1 MKKIAL
7 IIMSLIL
14 IIGGMSSAVMAGDI
28 AMEAGTYSGKAQG
41 MNGEIEVKIK
51 VSEKEIESIE
61 VISEDETDGITDSV
75 FEEIPAEIIANQ
87 SFSVDTI
94 SGATFAS
101 EGLIEA
107 VKNAVKKAK
116 GIAVASNEKTKEIE
130 EASEQSYDVVVV
142 GAGGA
147 GLAAAVEARNGGA
160 DVVLLEKMP
169 TIGGNTKISG
179 GGMAAAENWV
189 QKEKG
194 IEDSKARHI
203 KDTLAGGDFKN
214 DPKLVTK
221 LAYKASDAVEWLRDY
236 INVVFEDY
244 LFLFGG
250 HTAKRSLIPEGNTG
264 YEIIKKFRS
273 KADELNIPIKLET
286 KAVELIKDG
295 DRITG
300 VKAEKNGKEIV
311 FNAKKGV
318 ILTTGGFGSNVE
330 MRKRFNPEYDED
342 YLSTNGEGITGDGIV
357 MAENAGAA
365 LEGMQYI
372 QSYPICNPITG
383 QLSYIGNTRFI
394 STVLVNKE
402 GKRFVEELERRDV
415 ISSSIIAQTGSAAYQ
430 IWDQNIMDISK
441 VGENHKAEMNYLLKN
456 DLLVKVDNIKE
467 GADFFNIDD
476 EQLSKTVARYN
487 KFAEQGYDEDFNR
500 RGDLIPIKQPPF
512 YILKAVPAI
521 HHTMGGIKINT
532 NAQVLDKD
540 GNIIP
545 GLFAAGEVT
554 GGIHGTN
561 RLGSNA
567 IADAIV
573 YGRTAGQMISK

>member
-7 IIMSLIL
+7 ILISLML
-14 IIGGMSSAVMAGDI
+14 ITVGITSVVMAEDI
-28 AMEAGTYSGKAQG
+28 TMEAGTYNGKAQG
-41 MNGEIEVKIK
+41 MNGEIEVKVK
-51 VSEKEIESIE
+51 VSENKIESIE
-61 VISEDETDGITDSV
+61 IINEDETDGITDSV
-75 FEEIPAEIIANQ
+75 FEEIPEEIIENQ
-87 SFSVDTI
+87 SFSVDII

-116 GIAVASNEKTKEIE
+116 GIEVVSSKKAE
-130 EASEQSYDVVVV
+130 EVEEESEQTYDVIVV

-179 GGMAAAENWV
+179 GEMAAAGNWV

-214 DPKLVTK
+214 NPKLVTK
-221 LAYKASDAVEWLRDY
+221 LAYKATEAAEWLRDY
-236 INVVFEDY
+236 VNVVFEDQ

-250 HTAKRSLIPEGNTG
+250 HTAKRSLIPEGATG
-264 YEIIKKFRS
+264 YELIQKFKT
-273 KADELNIPIKLET
+273 KADELNIPIKLKT
-286 KAVELIKDG
+286 KAVELIEDG
-295 DRITG
+295 NKITG
-300 VKAEKNGKEIV
+300 VKAVKNGKEIV
-311 FNAKKGV
+311 FYAKKGV

-330 MRKRFNPEYDED
+330 MRKRFNPEYDEH

-357 MAENAGAA
+357 MAENVGAA

-383 QLSYIGNTRFI
+383 QLSYIGDTRFV
-394 STVLVNKE
+394 STILVNKE
-402 GKRFVEELERRDV
+402 GNRFVEELERRDV
-415 ISSSIIAQTGSAAYQ
+415 VSSAIIAQTGSAAYQ

-456 DLLVKVDNIKE
+456 NLLVKVENIKE
-467 GADFFNIDD
+467 GAEFFDIDA

-487 KFAEQGYDEDFNR
+487 KFAEQGYDEDFNN
-500 RGDLIPIKQPPF
+500 RGDMLPIEEAPF

-540 GNIIP
+540 GNVIP
-545 GLFAAGEVT
+545 GLYAAGEVT
-554 GGIHGTN
+554 GGVHGTN

-573 YGRTAGQMISK
+573 FGRTAGQMISK

>member
-1 MKKIAL
+1 MKKIAV
-7 IIMSLIL
+7 IIMSLML
-14 IIGGMSSAVMAGDI
+14 IIGGMTSAVI
-28 AMEAGTYSGKAQG
+28 AEDLTMEAGIYNGKAQG
-41 MNGEIEVKIK
+41 MNGEIEVKVK
-51 VSEKEIESIE
+51 VSESEIESIE
-61 VISEDETDGITDSV
+61 IISEDETDGITDSV

-87 SFSVDTI
+87 SFSVDII

-116 GIAVASNEKTKEIE
+116 GIEVASTEKTEERE
-130 EASEQSYDVVVV
+130 EALEQSYDVVIV

-160 DVVLLEKMP
+160 DIVLLEKMP

-179 GGMAAAENWV
+179 GEMAAAENWV

-221 LAYKASDAVEWLRDY
+221 LAYKATEAAEWLRDY
-236 INVVFEDY
+236 VNVVFEDH

-250 HTAKRSLIPEGNTG
+250 HTAKRSLIPEGATG
-264 YEIIKKFRS
+264 YELIQKFAV

-295 DRITG
+295 NRITG

-311 FNAKKGV
+311 FHAKKGV

-330 MRKRFNPEYDED
+330 MRKRFNPEYDEH

-365 LEGMQYI
+365 LEGMEYI

-383 QLSYIGNTRFI
+383 QLSYIGDTRFV
-394 STVLVNKE
+394 STILVNKE
-402 GKRFVEELERRDV
+402 GNRFVEELERRDIV
-415 ISSSIIAQTGSAAYQ
+415 SRSIIAQTGSAAYQ
-430 IWDQNIMDISK
+430 IWDQNIMNISK
-441 VGENHKAEMNYLLKN
+441 VEENHKAEMNYL
-456 DLLVKVDNIKE
+456 
-467 GADFFNIDD
+467 
-476 EQLSKTVARYN
+476 
-487 KFAEQGYDEDFNR
+487 
-500 RGDLIPIKQPPF
+500 
-512 YILKAVPAI
+512 
-521 HHTMGGIKINT
+521 
-532 NAQVLDKD
+532 
-540 GNIIP
+540 
-545 GLFAAGEVT
+545 
-554 GGIHGTN
+554 
-561 RLGSNA
+561 
-567 IADAIV
+567 
-573 YGRTAGQMISK
+573 